1 MQNWCAS
8 VPGRTWIIG
17 GELININGNTQS
29 IKERLLN
36 ELEELYDKKF
46 ESREL
51 VPAELAE
58 TIARISHE
66 INREISVLI
75 NRRGI
80 VVDISIGDSG
90 TVSLPQLDNR
100 RGKSRLSAIRCI
112 HTHPGGNGM
121 LSQVDI
127 STLQKLRLD
136 AMLAMGINE
145 GQPGEIYAGCLSAEQ
160 DVDVYGPFTL
170 GEPRLNYLYKI
181 IEELD
186 ASVKDDIYE
195 NEGEAEKAILVGL
208 ETSQSRLES
217 ASLRD
222 AEDSL
227 TELEEL
233 AGTAGAIVVDKV
245 LQRKQAQDSAYY
257 VGKGKIEELS
267 LLCQARD
274 VQLLI
279 FDDELSGA
287 QIRNIED
294 ATGVRVVD
302 RTTLILDIFAQRAIS
317 KEGKLQVELAQLKYQ
332 LPRLI
337 GLGTQLSRLG
347 GGIGTRGPGEKKLE
361 VDRRHI
367 RRRISGL
374 ERELGQLEK
383 RRDFMRSTRSKN
395 NVPVIAIVGYTN
407 AGKSTLMNRLCGAAV
422 FVEDKLFAT
431 LDPSARKLI
440 LADGREA
447 VLVDTVGFIR
457 KLPHDLI
464 EAFKSTLEEA
474 VHADM
479 LLHVV
484 DASNENAA
492 MQISVVEGLLD
503 ELGASSKNT
512 ILVLNKQDLVTSGGR
527 INSIGY
533 SSVCEISAVTGTGID
548 RLLEQ
553 ITEGFKDRL
562 REINL
567 LIPYNEG
574 WVLPYIYKYG
584 QIINQEY
591 LENGIQVKALV
602 KLDKIGK
609 LEEFILV

>member
-1 MQNWCAS
+1 M
-8 VPGRTWIIG
+8 
-17 GELININGNTQS
+17 
-29 IKERLLN
+29 
-36 ELEELYDKKF
+36 
-46 ESREL
+46 
-51 VPAELAE
+51 ELAE
-58 TIARISHE
+58 TIARVSSE
-66 INREISVLI
+66 INREISVLL
-75 NRRGI
+75 NRRGV

-90 TVSLPQLDNR
+90 TVSLPQLDAR
-100 RGKSRLSAIRCI
+100 RGKSRLAAIRCI

-136 AMLAMGINE
+136 VMLAIGVKD
-145 GQPGEIYAGCLSAEQ
+145 GQPSDIYAGCLSPDQ

-170 GEPRLNYLYKI
+170 GEPRLNYIYKI

-186 ASVKDDIYE
+186 ASAGEDIHD
-195 NEGEAEKAILVGL
+195 NEQEAEKAILVGL
-208 ETSQSRLES
+208 ETVHSRLDS
-217 ASLRD
+217 ASLK
-222 AEDSL
+222 DSENSL
-227 TELEEL
+227 DELEEL
-233 AGTAGAIVVDKV
+233 AKTAGAIVTDKI
-245 LQRKQAQDSAYY
+245 LQRKQTQDAAYY

-287 QIRNIED
+287 QIRNIEEE
-294 ATGVRVVD
+294 TGVRVID

-317 KEGKLQVELAQLKYQ
+317 KEGKLQVELAQLKYK

-337 GLGTQLSRLG
+337 GLGNELSRLG

-367 RRRISGL
+367 RRRITGL
-374 ERELGQLEK
+374 ERELEQLEK
-383 RRDFMRSTRSKN
+383 RRGFLRSSRTKN
-395 NVPVIAIVGYTN
+395 KVPVIAIVGYTN
-407 AGKSTLMNRLCGAAV
+407 AGKSTLMNRLCGSSV

-447 VLVDTVGFIR
+447 VLIDTVGFIR
-457 KLPHDLI
+457 KLPHELV

-484 DASNENAA
+484 DASNEHAA
-492 MQISVVEGLLD
+492 MQISVVEGLLE
-503 ELGASSKNT
+503 ELGAASKST
-512 ILVLNKQDLVTSGGR
+512 VLVLNKQDIATGRGR
-527 INSIGY
+527 INSMGY
-533 SSVCEISAVTGTGID
+533 ASVCEVSAVTGGGID
-548 RLLEQ
+548 QLLEK
-553 ITEGFKDRL
+553 ITDGFKEQL

-574 WVLPYIYKYG
+574 WVTPYIYKYG
-584 QIINQEY
+584 QIIGQEY
-591 LENGIQVKALV
+591 QEKGIKVQALV
-602 KLDKIGK
+602 KLDKISK

>member
-1 MQNWCAS
+1 M
-8 VPGRTWIIG
+8 PGRIWIIG

-46 ESREL
+46 GSREL
-51 VPAELAE
+51 VPVELAE

-112 HTHPGGNGM
+112 HTHPGGNGL

-136 AMLAMGINE
+136 AMLAMGING
-145 GQPGEIYAGCLSAEQ
+145 GQPDEIYAGCLSAEQ

-186 ASVKDDIYE
+186 ASAKDDIYE
-195 NEGEAEKAILVGL
+195 NGGEAEKAILVGL
-208 ETSQSRLES
+208 ETSQSRLEN
-217 ASLRD
+217 ASLKD

-227 TELEEL
+227 GELEEL

-245 LQRKQAQDSAYY
+245 LQRKQAQDSAHY

-337 GLGTQLSRLG
+337 GLGTELSRLG

-367 RRRISGL
+367 RRRISSL
-374 ERELGQLEK
+374 ERELEQLEK

-407 AGKSTLMNRLCGAAV
+407 AGKSTLMNRLCGATV

-431 LDPSARKLI
+431 LDPSARKLM

-447 VLVDTVGFIR
+447 VLIDTVGFIR

-527 INSIGY
+527 INSMGY
-533 SSVCEISAVTGTGID
+533 SSVCEISAVTGAGID

-591 LENGIQVKALV
+591 LESGIQVKALV
-602 KLDKIGK
+602 KIDKIGK

>member
-1 MQNWCAS
+1 M
-8 VPGRTWIIG
+8 
-17 GELININGNTQS
+17 
-29 IKERLLN
+29 
-36 ELEELYDKKF
+36 
-46 ESREL
+46 
-51 VPAELAE
+51 
-58 TIARISHE
+58 
-66 INREISVLI
+66 
-75 NRRGI
+75 
-80 VVDISIGDSG
+80 VDISIGDSG

-100 RGKSRLSAIRCI
+100 RGKTRLSAIRCI

-136 AMLAMGINE
+136 AMLAMGVRD
-145 GQPGEIYAGCLSAEQ
+145 GQPTEIYAGCLSADEEY
-160 DVDVYGPFTL
+160 DVFGPFVL
-170 GEPRLNYLYKI
+170 GEPGLNYIYKI

-186 ASVKDDIYE
+186 ASAKEDIYTNKE
-195 NEGEAEKAILVGL
+195 DAERAILVGL

-227 TELEEL
+227 NELEEL
-233 AGTAGAIVVDKV
+233 ALTAGAVVVGKV
-245 LQRKQAQDSAYY
+245 LQRKQTQDSAYY
-257 VGKGKIEELS
+257 VGKGKIEELA
-267 LLCQARD
+267 LLCQAQD

-287 QIRNIED
+287 QIRNIEEE
-294 ATGVRVVD
+294 TGVRVID

-317 KEGKLQVELAQLKYQ
+317 REGKLQVELAQLKYK

-337 GLGTQLSRLG
+337 GLGSELSRLG

-367 RRRISGL
+367 RRRITNL
-374 ERELGQLEK
+374 ERELEQLEK
-383 RRDFMRSTRSKN
+383 RRDFLRSTRTKN

-407 AGKSTLMNRLCGAAV
+407 AGKSTLMNRLCDASV

-447 VLVDTVGFIR
+447 VLIDTVGFIR
-457 KLPHDLI
+457 KLPHELV

-492 MQISVVEGLLD
+492 MQISVVEGLLE
-503 ELGASSKNT
+503 ELGAASKNT
-512 ILVLNKQDLVTSGGR
+512 ILVLNKHDLVTEGR
-527 INSIGY
+527 RISSLGY
-533 SSVCEISAVTGTGID
+533 SAVCEFSALTGYGIEA
-548 RLLEQ
+548 LLEK
-553 ITEGFKDRL
+553 ITEGFKEQL
-562 REINL
+562 KEISI

-574 WVLPYIYKYG
+574 WVMPYIYKHG
-584 QIINQEY
+584 QILSQEC
-591 LENGIQVKALV
+591 LEEGIKVKALV
-602 KLDKIGK
+602 KIDKIYK
-609 LEEFILV
+609 LDEFILV